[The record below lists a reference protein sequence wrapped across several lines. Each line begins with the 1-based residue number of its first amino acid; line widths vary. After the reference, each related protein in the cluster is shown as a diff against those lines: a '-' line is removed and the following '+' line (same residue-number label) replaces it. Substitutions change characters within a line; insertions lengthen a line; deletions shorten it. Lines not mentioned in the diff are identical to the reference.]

1 MNIDEIINSI
11 PFLSKGQLCKLYSE
25 AASAIKQVEESEQ
38 RYRENVRRMQ
48 REIVDEMNKCLHEFH
63 ALSASLRAL
72 DSNNS
77 DDYAVNYSDC
87 FVDGDY
93 ECPVFGFSID
103 CDDDICV
110 SVNPDDEVAAWYRE
124 EKKELAKRK
133 NEKKG

>member
-38 RYRENVRRMQ
+38 RYCENVRRMQ
-48 REIVDEMNKCLHEFH
+48 REIVDEMNKCLREFH
-63 ALSASLRAL
+63 TLSASLRAL

-77 DDYAVNYSDC
+77 DDYADNYSDC

>member
-1 MNIDEIINSI
+1 MDINEIINSI
-11 PFLSKGQLCKLYSE
+11 PYLTKGQLYKLHSE

-48 REIVDEMNKCLHEFH
+48 REIVDEMNKCLREFH
-63 ALSASLRAL
+63 TLSASLRAL
-72 DSNNS
+72 DSNNL
-77 DDYAVNYSDC
+77 DDYADNHSDC

-103 CDDDICV
+103 CDDDIRV